1 MIKKKK
7 RPTFDFLKIGY
18 RAVINQAIIPAII
31 IGIITGLAAV
41 LLKNG
46 VYNLTAWVQDITRV
60 GHFSLLYFFLPIIG
74 IILTVIFTD
83 NIIKEKLDHG
93 VTRVLQSITKNKG
106 DIHPHNIYSNI
117 VACVITAAFGGSIG
131 MEGPIVTTGAAIG
144 SNTAKF
150 FNYSY
155 KYKLL
160 FISAGMSAAIA
171 AIFKAPIAGLIF
183 SIEVLAMDI
192 TAGFLIPV
200 VLSCVTAT
208 IVATFFLGQKAEFYF
223 AVFTNYNYSNTL
235 FFFLLGIFAGL
246 LSIYFLRTFSFVE
259 KKLSKIKK
267 KSFKILIGGG
277 LLGLLIYLFPPLYGE
292 GYNSMES
299 ILSGKIEQL
308 FSSSIIYPYFNSQVG
323 FLILLIIL
331 FFMKV
336 IATALTTGAGGVGGV
351 FAPALFTG
359 AVGGTAFAL
368 MMNII
373 FNTSL
378 NINNFTLVGMAGVM
392 AGVIQTPLAAIFLI
406 AELTGGYNL
415 FIPLIITATIAYGTT
430 RLVEPYSIYTKPLA
444 ERGELLT
451 HDKEKNVF
459 TLLDKDELI
468 ETEFYPLT
476 VNQKLA
482 DLVDA
487 IKNCDRNVF
496 PVIDNSSNLVGLIH
510 FKDIKKIIFEPDKYD
525 KVYIK
530 DIMKKPEI
538 VIDINESVDSI
549 IEKVRAKNIWNI
561 PVVDNGKYKGFIS
574 KSSLLSAYQ
583 EVFDEFIFE

>member
-1 MIKKKK
+1 
-7 RPTFDFLKIGY
+7 
-18 RAVINQAIIPAII
+18 
-31 IGIITGLAAV
+31 
-41 LLKNG
+41 
-46 VYNLTAWVQDITRV
+46 
-60 GHFSLLYFFLPIIG
+60 
-74 IILTVIFTD
+74 
-83 NIIKEKLDHG
+83 
-93 VTRVLQSITKNKG
+93 
-106 DIHPHNIYSNI
+106 
-117 VACVITAAFGGSIG
+117 
-131 MEGPIVTTGAAIG
+131 
-144 SNTAKF
+144 
-150 FNYSY
+150 
-155 KYKLL
+155 
-160 FISAGMSAAIA
+160 
-171 AIFKAPIAGLIF
+171 
-183 SIEVLAMDI
+183 
-192 TAGFLIPV
+192 
-200 VLSCVTAT
+200 
-208 IVATFFLGQKAEFYF
+208 
-223 AVFTNYNYSNTL
+223 
-235 FFFLLGIFAGL
+235 
-246 LSIYFLRTFSFVE
+246 
-259 KKLSKIKK
+259 
-267 KSFKILIGGG
+267 
-277 LLGLLIYLFPPLYGE
+277 
-292 GYNSMES
+292 
-299 ILSGKIEQL
+299 
-308 FSSSIIYPYFNSQVG
+308 
-323 FLILLIIL
+323 
-331 FFMKV
+331 
-336 IATALTTGAGGVGGV
+336 
-351 FAPALFTG
+351 
-359 AVGGTAFAL
+359 
-368 MMNII
+368 
-373 FNTSL
+373 
-378 NINNFTLVGMAGVM
+378 
-392 AGVIQTPLAAIFLI
+392 LI